1 MRPHVVAQLAVSLDG
16 ATTGFEA
23 DQARLYAMATLWQED
38 VTLIGAD
45 TLLVE
50 ESSVRTAQRP
60 GPREAG
66 PLLAVVDSRHRV
78 HDLETLRELGY
89 WSDVLALYS
98 ELTPARSPDSVI
110 GELVTGYDHVDL
122 AECLDLLGRRGAKL
136 VRVDSGGELLGAMI
150 DQGLVD
156 ELCLLIHPVL
166 IGDAPRWHD
175 SFTRHLDLSLANVE
189 TFRPGVTWLR
199 YCVADSSVQVGET
212 VGGGG

>member
-45 TLLVE
+45 TLLAQ
-50 ESSVRTAQRP
+50 ESSVRMALRP

-110 GELVTGYDHVDL
+110 RELVTGYDHVDL

-136 VRVDSGGELLGAMI
+136 IRVDSGGGLLGAMI

-189 TFRPGVTWLR
+189 TFLPGVTWLR
-199 YCVADSSVQVGET
+199 YCVAESSVQVGET
-212 VGGGG
+212 VGADG